1 MKHILLCLI
10 LLIASSISSAQEA
23 NLAHKVATQ
32 KYFNFSIERLK
43 NTEEYL
49 ERLLHKLEAGQ
60 TEAAKEDYIKAH
72 FQYESVRPLI
82 LLFPNLNNLVD
93 SHLEQLPKDHNSL
106 GFVGF
111 HALEHELFVKQ
122 DTVRSLVET
131 QKLINNLRVVIEFM
145 KKQEITCFHLMNI
158 LPVFTQQIINNKLS
172 GHDSIY
178 SESGLSEIAANLE
191 GIQLII
197 DQTKG
202 FLPKNLVAELT
213 QSEDNI
219 YKILAQYK
227 KDDIHQPFSTLKTS
241 DKEAIYEETQH
252 LSELLIQLNTVIQNS
267 SQHLRFRSATHKKRD
282 A

>member
-10 LLIASSISSAQEA
+10 LFIASSISSAQDT
-23 NLAHKVATQ
+23 NLSHKAATQ
-32 KYFNFSIERLK
+32 RYFNFSIERLK

-49 ERLLHKLEAGQ
+49 ERLLQKLEAGH

-82 LLFPNLNNLVD
+82 LLFPNLNSLVD
-93 SHLEQLPKDHNSL
+93 SHLEQLPKDPNSL
-106 GFVGF
+106 NFVGF
-111 HALEHELFVKQ
+111 HALEYELFVKH
-122 DTVRSLVET
+122 DIIRSLVET

-202 FLPKNLVAELT
+202 FLPQNLVTELSR
-213 QSEDNI
+213 SEDNI

-227 KDDIHQPFSTLKTS
+227 QDDIHKPFSTLKTS
-241 DKEAIYEETQH
+241 DKESIYEATQQ
-252 LSELLIQLNTVIQNS
+252 LSELLIQLNTVIVKQLS
-267 SQHLRFRSATHKKRD
+267 TPEIPKRST
-282 A
+282 

>member
-10 LLIASSISSAQEA
+10 LLIASSISSAQETHLPYKA
-23 NLAHKVATQ
+23 ATQ

-60 TEAAKEDYIKAH
+60 TKTAKEDYIKAH

-82 LLFPNLNNLVD
+82 LLFPNLNDLVD
-93 SHLEQLPKDHNSL
+93 RHLEQLPKNTNSL
-106 GFVGF
+106 EFVGF
-111 HALEHELFVKQ
+111 HALEYELFVKQ
-122 DTVRSLVET
+122 DTVRALVET
-131 QKLINNLRVVIEFM
+131 QKLINNLRVVTEFM

-172 GHDSIY
+172 GHDSVH

-197 DQTKG
+197 DQTKS
-202 FLPKNLVAELT
+202 FLPQNLVTELT

-219 YKILAQYK
+219 YRILEHYK
-227 KDDIHQPFSTLKTS
+227 MDDIHQPLSTLKPA
-241 DKEAIYEETQH
+241 DKDLIYKETQY
-252 LSELLIQLNTVIQNS
+252 LSKLLIQLNTVIAKQLS
-267 SQHLRFRSATHKKRD
+267 PAVIPKRNT
-282 A
+282 